1 MPWIALSTV
10 FFGGTIKFMVSP
22 ALGPA
27 LDLSYFQTFM
37 ANALGAIVSMIFFYY
52 SANFFMKRH
61 HRRQIIKRQNAINE
75 GILAPKTKI
84 FTRRNKII
92 VRLKNKIGRIPFALW
107 APFFLSIPIGSII
120 TAKFFGKQKATLWL
134 MIAGIF
140 LNNTITV
147 SFVYLIKNGASSV
160 L

>member
-1 MPWIALSTV
+1 MPWVALSTV
-10 FFGGTIKFMVSP
+10 FLGGTVKFMVSP

-37 ANALGAIVSMIFFYY
+37 ANALGAIVSMVFFYY

-61 HRRQIIKRQNAINE
+61 HHKQIKKQQDRLHKETNAS
-75 GILAPKTKI
+75 KKKV
-84 FTRRNKII
+84 FTRRNKLI
-92 VRLKNKIGRIPFALW
+92 VRLKNKIGHIPFALW

-120 TAKFFGKQKATLWL
+120 TAKFFGKRKSTLWL
-134 MIAGIF
+134 MITGIF

-147 SFVYLIKNGASSV
+147 SFVYLIKNGTTPV